1 MSRLFIIYVCLSW
14 IHISSAQSLYDNFK
28 VSYPGLVHQGQS
40 FEISIITSNETI
52 DADILY
58 LYIIPQNGIEP
69 ELVTLQTETGDRE
82 IDFVK
87 ASMEEFLYDAV
98 MCSIN
103 LPESYIP
110 GTGSF
115 FQIIIKFKSKNIEY
129 SEIDFY
135 GEFRKGSRVIDY
147 LRNTSEELL
156 TDLPNYHRVKINFY
170 SSAVN
175 GEKSLL
181 LEPKSEFTISPS
193 FSIKNKLLVE
203 FWMNLN
209 QKGYPFLEIKN
220 KQTGM
225 VDYRLITNDF
235 QILLPESDFN
245 REIRVTPHFVPIN
258 VWIHLALVFSPDRNI
273 AEFYCDGKQIAVFE
287 INTSFSM
294 KDILLSFVNKSEG
307 SFRIDQLRVIDLNES
322 IDVSVNNCNF
332 TSFISKKSEVKLQF
346 NFNEN
351 SISDLTK
358 YNYVFQNK
366 TVLEVSDAPIFSR
379 APELNLRIMN
389 NYYELSWLGGDFAN
403 ASRYILEQA
412 EGERGYKQIYKIDT
426 DNSEEK
432 TYSFLSERIN
442 NSEIVYFRVK
452 QVNKD
457 GSVVY
462 SSHVKVGQ
470 GELEEFIVG
479 QNYPNPFNPTTQ
491 ISIEVLVDSE
501 FKIIVYNLEGKEI
514 SVLYEGFLTAGEYNF
529 TFDGSDLPSGIY
541 LYKVY
546 SPNFS
551 QTKKMILA
559 K

>member
-1 MSRLFIIYVCLSW
+1 M
-14 IHISSAQSLYDNFK
+14 
-28 VSYPGLVHQGQS
+28 
-40 FEISIITSNETI
+40 I
-52 DADILY
+52 DADILD
-58 LYIIPQNGIEP
+58 LYIISQNGIEP
-69 ELVTLQTETGDRE
+69 ELVTLQTEIGVQE
-82 IDFVK
+82 IEIEK
-87 ASMEEFLYDAV
+87 ASMEKFLYDAV

-103 LPESYIP
+103 FPESDIP

-129 SEIDFY
+129 SEIDIY
-135 GEFRKGSRVIDY
+135 GEFRKGSRIVDY
-147 LRNTSEELL
+147 LRNTSEYLL
-156 TDLPNYHRVKINFY
+156 SDLPNYHRLKINFY
-170 SSAVN
+170 SSTVN
-175 GEKSLL
+175 GEKSLQFK
-181 LEPKSEFTISPS
+181 PQSEFTISPS

-203 FWMNLN
+203 FWINLN

-220 KQTGM
+220 KQTGL

-245 REIRVTPHFVPIN
+245 REIRVTPHFVAKN

-273 AEFYCDGKQIAVFE
+273 AEFYCDGKQIAIYE

-294 KDILLSFVNKSEG
+294 KDILLSFVNNTEG

-322 IDVSVNNCNF
+322 IDVSINNSNF
-332 TSFISKKSEVKLQF
+332 NSFISEKSKVKLQF

-366 TVLEVSDAPIFSR
+366 TVLEISDAPIFSR

-389 NYYELSWLGGDFAN
+389 NYYELSWLGGDFTN

-412 EGERGYKQIYKIDT
+412 EGERGYKQIYKIEA

-432 TYSFLSERIN
+432 TYSFLSERVN
-442 NSEIVYFRVK
+442 NSEIVYFRVE

-457 GSVVY
+457 GSKVY

-479 QNYPNPFNPTTQ
+479 QNYPNPFNPATQ

-551 QTKKMILA
+551 QTRKMILA